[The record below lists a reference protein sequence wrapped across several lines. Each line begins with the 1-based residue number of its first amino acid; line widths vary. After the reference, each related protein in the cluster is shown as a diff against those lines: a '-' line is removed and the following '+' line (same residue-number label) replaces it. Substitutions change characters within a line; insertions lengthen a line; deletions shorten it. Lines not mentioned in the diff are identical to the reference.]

1 MSAAKTSAR
10 RKSSSTKRSAAARRR
25 KPPVLSFHA
34 DRSDP
39 FERLPFVGQRSIP
52 RRNFPYWDVPA
63 SGGYFGGCH
72 AGRAM
77 AYLYLRHVRSHGR
90 SEEVPTL
97 GLMLLDWLDQ
107 ALIRAGQDG
116 IVARRPPW
124 LEAMR
129 GQLVGFAE
137 VLSNWGGDAARFMGA
152 PLDNLNDAKLLELLN
167 AGVQFDEPAYL
178 RHLDAGMRF
187 ESAAELSKSQRANAA
202 PVAGRVVAT

>member
-25 KPPVLSFHA
+25 KPPVLAFHA

-52 RRNFPYWDVPA
+52 RRNFPYWGVPA

-72 AGRAM
+72 AGQAM
-77 AYLYLRHVRSHGR
+77 AYLYLRYARAHGR
-90 SEEVPTL
+90 VEDVPTL

-107 ALIRAGQDG
+107 ALIRAGRDEL
-116 IVARRPPW
+116 VARRPPW

-129 GQLVGFAE
+129 GQLVGFAQ
-137 VLSNWGGDAARFMGA
+137 VLSSWGGDAARFMGA
-152 PLDNLNDAKLLELLN
+152 PLDNLSDARLLELLN

-178 RHLDAGMRF
+178 RHLDAGVLF
-187 ESAAELSKSQRANAA
+187 EAADVLSKSQRANAA
-202 PVAGRVVAT
+202 PVGGRVVEG